1 MESVQRRVIWRL
13 SAQAEREEQEL
24 STKMEFLQEERVIV
38 RKASV
43 VEMRLF
49 GWKSSVIS
57 RNSEAHLI
65 GAMLV
70 GVREMGRS

>member
-1 MESVQRRVIWRL
+1 MELAQRRVIWRL
-13 SAQAEREEQEL
+13 SAQGEREEQEL
-24 STKMEFLQEERVIV
+24 STRMEFLQEERVVV

-57 RNSEAHLI
+57 RNSEAHLS